1 MAQNEA
7 ETDTDLI
14 WAAIAG
20 LRRDVSVLEGRL
32 ERIVARGG
40 QEAGAAEEAAEAW
53 REARQKEIDR
63 LLSERAKVGKG
74 EEIDEADREQLE
86 QDWLSY

>member
-1 MAQNEA
+1 MADV

-20 LRRDVSVLEGRL
+20 LRRDVAVLSGKL
-32 ERIVARGG
+32 ERGIAAPGPDTRT
-40 QEAGAAEEAAEAW
+40 AEEVAEEW
-53 REARQKEIDR
+53 REARQKEIDK

>member
-1 MAQNEA
+1 MANE

-14 WAAIAG
+14 WGAIAG

-74 EEIDEADREQLE
+74 EDIDAEDEKALGEQ
-86 QDWLSY
+86 WMNG